1 MLPSEFFVTRDKSRK
16 HERIETQTR
25 LGVDAHI
32 KYQLFFYFGSSKAAI
47 EAPDQVPDQVQ
58 DDLESSDV
66 STQPISEFLP
76 YAIKP

>member
-1 MLPSEFFVTRDKSRK
+1 MISNASRSRRPHSVSFFSD
-16 HERIETQTR
+16 
-25 LGVDAHI
+25 
-32 KYQLFFYFGSSKAAI
+32 FGCSKGAI
-47 EAPDQVPDQVQ
+47 DTCKIGTFEGLDQVQ